1 MVSVGIDFGTSN
13 TGIAI
18 CKNGVT
24 RMLKYEQSGL
34 KSLGSYIYFP
44 PNNATLPVIG
54 LPGKDLF
61 YQEGVK
67 GRLIRGIKRALPRK
81 SIAKIKIYRHTYTL
95 EDLIAFILRE
105 VVQLLDSNELLDK
118 DTRIFAG
125 RPSVFSDER
134 LDNDLALERLK
145 KAYSLVGLDNV
156 TFVEEPVAAAWFY
169 RSELKPDST
178 VLFVDAGGGTTDFS
192 LVTYHGTRKDQFVLH
207 GTGGIAIAGQSVDG
221 DIVYE
226 KVGPVLG
233 RDIEYETYPGKTGHL
248 SKNFYTAIRDP
259 DEIMRYIKPRTF
271 MEISYARHK
280 SNRPEPFQNLEYIFN
295 HHLSTYLLDQAE
307 AAKVEVSEKPEAKI
321 SVDKVPWPFTAQL
334 AGNELTQV
342 AELSLTSIHKSLTQF
357 LEQHQAHSQKIG
369 FVVLTGGLSKSPI
382 IKELIQKSLPDAV
395 YLTKST
401 DCITQGL
408 AQWGE
413 GAS

>member
-1 MVSVGIDFGTSN
+1 MVAVGIDFGTSN
-13 TGIAI
+13 TGIAV
-18 CKNGVT
+18 CKDGVT

-44 PNNATLPVIG
+44 PNNATDPVIG

-61 YQEGVK
+61 YRDEVK

-81 SIAKIKIYRHTYTL
+81 SIARIKIYKHTYTL
-95 EDLIAFILRE
+95 EDLIAFILRG
-105 VVQLLDSNELLDK
+105 VVQLLDTNDLLDK
-118 DTRIFAG
+118 NTQIFAG

-134 LDNDLALERLK
+134 MDNELALERLR
-145 KAYSLVGLDNV
+145 KAYALVGLDYV

-169 RSELKPDST
+169 RAELKPDST

-192 LVTYHGTRKDQFVLH
+192 LVTYHGTSKDQFVLH
-207 GTGGIAIAGQSVDG
+207 GTGGLPVAGQSVDG

-226 KVGPVLG
+226 KIGPYLG
-233 RDIEYETYPGKTGHL
+233 RDIEYETYPGKTGNL
-248 SKNFYTAIRDP
+248 SKNFYSAIRDP

-271 MEISYARHK
+271 MEISYARHR
-280 SNRPEPFQNLEYIFN
+280 SNQPEPFQNLEYIFN
-295 HHLSTYLLDQAE
+295 HRLSTYLLDQAE
-307 AAKVEVSEKPEAKI
+307 SAKVELSDDIEKAPIAI
-321 SVDKVPWPFTAQL
+321 DKVPFPFSTDL
-334 AGNELTQV
+334 KRE
-342 AELSLTSIHKSLTQF
+342 ELSQIAQPSLSAIHNSLTQF
-357 LEQHQAHSQKIG
+357 LEDHAAHRDKIG

-382 IKELIQKSLPDAV
+382 IKQLIQKSLPDAV

-408 AQWGE
+408 AQWG
-413 GAS
+413 S